1 MDKNIYNVKEI
12 PFKELK
18 NMGISKEAFLDLPKN
33 AIDRLLT
40 GRLSPLMMLRISSDK
55 QAYSIPAKIALVREN
70 GEVGIKIF
78 PKRKEID
85 NSLNL
90 SDKDMDK
97 IKKGET
103 IRIKTDKEDKFV
115 QLDPET
121 KTLMSAKAKDIHIPD
136 AIGNVIVG
144 GTQKEQMLNGNP
156 VQIEVG
162 DTKVTVGVDLND
174 RTGFKVI
181 NGDLDLWRQK
191 KLIEWDRV
199 TPGATGYWIT
209 SENGWEFQKHIEKK
223 KKEDLDEKKGLGRGL
238 GFKL

>member
-1 MDKNIYNVKEI
+1 
-12 PFKELK
+12 
-18 NMGISKEAFLDLPKN
+18 MGISKEAFLDLPKN

-209 SENGWEFQKHIEKK
+209 SENGWEYQKHIEKK

>member
-1 MDKNIYNVKEI
+1 MNKNIYNVKEI

-97 IKKGET
+97 IKKGVVIIT
-103 IRIKTDKEDKFV
+103 RDNF
-115 QLDPET
+115 
-121 KTLMSAKAKDIHIPD
+121 SA
-136 AIGNVIVG
+136 
-144 GTQKEQMLNGNP
+144 
-156 VQIEVG
+156 
-162 DTKVTVGVDLND
+162 
-174 RTGFKVI
+174 
-181 NGDLDLWRQK
+181 
-191 KLIEWDRV
+191 
-199 TPGATGYWIT
+199 IT
-209 SENGWEFQKHIEKK
+209 TFIFI
-223 KKEDLDEKKGLGRGL
+223 L
-238 GFKL
+238 F